1 MGKRM
6 TGEDRLL
13 HEPRNFTR
21 QETHTRIT
29 LHSSLNSTG
38 EGFTDRSLRMYA
50 VIPFAHTL
58 RKRKQKDC
66 HRLQSS
72 HICLQRT
79 KRNDNLLSKKE
90 SNIVN

>member
-38 EGFTDRSLRMYA
+38 EGYRQK
-50 VIPFAHTL
+50 FANV
-58 RKRKQKDC
+58 RGDPIRAYV
-66 HRLQSS
+66 
-72 HICLQRT
+72 
-79 KRNDNLLSKKE
+79 KKT
-90 SNIVN
+90 